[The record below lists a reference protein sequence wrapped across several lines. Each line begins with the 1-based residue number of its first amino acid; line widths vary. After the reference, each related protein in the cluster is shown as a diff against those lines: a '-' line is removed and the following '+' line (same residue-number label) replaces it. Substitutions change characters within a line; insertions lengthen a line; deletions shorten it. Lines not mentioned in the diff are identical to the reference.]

1 MTGNKGSA
9 TSNNPTAGTSRAT
22 VRAKLLV
29 CSTQR
34 TKRSR
39 SCSRQGARHESKAP
53 SLPQPTARRPA
64 MTTNNKLALYDTARR
79 ALAEARRVDEVKGI
93 RDKAVAMQVYAKQA
107 RDRQLI
113 EHATE
118 IRLRA
123 EIRAGELLREMK
135 EHGERRDGHGDQ
147 RKAGSQSATP
157 LLKDIGI
164 TKTQSSR
171 WQAIAALPVEEQ
183 EAKIGQAKRKPS
195 GRLMV
200 TNRRV
205 EAPAVLMNGTRH
217 FL

>member
-1 MTGNKGSA
+1 
-9 TSNNPTAGTSRAT
+9 
-22 VRAKLLV
+22 
-29 CSTQR
+29 
-34 TKRSR
+34 
-39 SCSRQGARHESKAP
+39 
-53 SLPQPTARRPA
+53 
-64 MTTNNKLALYDTARR
+64 
-79 ALAEARRVDEVKGI
+79 LAEACRVDEVKGI

-183 EAKIGQAKRKPS
+183 EAKIGQAKRKAERAVNGHKPKGRGPGGPDEWYTPLSIIGAAKKVLFDIDMDPATAIQNQS
-195 GRLMV
+195 GQLLHERKRWPCTPLGRKSLAQPTIFPRSGIRRQAV
-200 TNRRV
+200 GGNRGW
-205 EAPAVLMNGTRH
+205 ASHCCDPAH
-217 FL
+217 A